1 MLKRRF
7 LCLVV
12 IGVLLVFSQFA
23 DGKRLFKDDFEGDA
37 VGKAPKNF
45 EKIDNPTN
53 FADFQMEVVKDPNGE
68 SGKALHTFG
77 YALHI
82 PTVSGRDS
90 WTDWIWEWDW
100 MWSNKEYPGTAFRI
114 TGNDYYHISPRNDNI
129 NVGFWYY
136 NGAWNQKGALVQY
149 DFGLD
154 TWNRFQVIA
163 KGDSFTFKVKR
174 RSDDTPFEKIEP
186 LLEVEDGTLKKGPLS
201 ACGTN
206 TVAWVDNFIVGET
219 AADMTFPVEPMS
231 KLAATWGKIKNNLK

>member
-1 MLKRRF
+1 MSKRSF

-12 IGVLLVFSQFA
+12 IGVLLAFSCIA
-23 DGKRLFKDDFEGDA
+23 NGKRLFKDDFEGDT
-37 VGKAPKNF
+37 VGKEPKNF
-45 EKIDNPTN
+45 EKIANPTN
-53 FADFQMEVVKDPNGE
+53 FADFKMDVVKDPNGE
-68 SGKALHTFG
+68 SGKVLHTFG

-100 MWSNKEYPGTAFRI
+100 MWSEKGYPGTAFRI
-114 TGNDYYHISPRNDNI
+114 TGTEYYHISPRNDNI

-136 NGAWNQKGALVQY
+136 NGAWNQRGALVQY
-149 DFGLD
+149 DFGLN

-174 RSDDTPFEKIEP
+174 RNDETPFEKIKP
-186 LLEVEDGTLKKGPLS
+186 LIEVTDSTLKKGPLS

-206 TVAWVDNFIVGET
+206 TDAWVDNFIVGET
-219 AADMTFPVEPMS
+219 AADLTFPVEPGS
-231 KLAATWGKIKNNLK
+231 KLAATWGELKNQH